1 MRYGS
6 VVPVVAAGVCAGCVI
21 WVWSAEQR
29 RAGHAPIAAA
39 GMNLGSTP
47 AVPPVSGSKPPA
59 GANADPDPRV
69 AELDGVI
76 GNKPVLDEADA
87 ARLTEFYT
95 TDDVV
100 IQRWALVITGDRLRH
115 AKMPDHVRG
124 QLEGIIADAMV
135 NPVWRLRRTAIVA
148 IQGSALS
155 KRADFRERIEKLTH
169 DPQTEVSV
177 AAKRALNPES

>member
-69 AELDGVI
+69 AEL
-76 GNKPVLDEADA
+76 
-87 ARLTEFYT
+87 
-95 TDDVV
+95 
-100 IQRWALVITGDRLRH
+100 
-115 AKMPDHVRG
+115 
-124 QLEGIIADAMV
+124 
-135 NPVWRLRRTAIVA
+135 
-148 IQGSALS
+148 
-155 KRADFRERIEKLTH
+155 
-169 DPQTEVSV
+169 
-177 AAKRALNPES
+177 